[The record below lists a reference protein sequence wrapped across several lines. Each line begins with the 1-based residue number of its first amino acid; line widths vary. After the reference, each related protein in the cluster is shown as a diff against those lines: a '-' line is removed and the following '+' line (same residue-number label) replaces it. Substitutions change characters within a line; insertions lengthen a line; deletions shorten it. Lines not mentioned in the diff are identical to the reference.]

1 MNEPNLHKT
10 SQILRWK
17 KASIAQL
24 LYKILEE
31 QKYFAL
37 NISTYNTIK

>member
-17 KASIAQL
+17 KGSIVQQFNF
-24 LYKILEE
+24 YI
-31 QKYFAL
+31 KY
-37 NISTYNTIK
+37 